1 MHCMTEDMSA
11 SVVSLARGLW
21 LKERTSGREDGGG
34 KPMVKKSVDFIL
46 NEPETFRKMN
56 YVLNINDAHLK
67 ELEDEAIFV
76 LREVATQFERK
87 VILFSGGKDSIVL
100 VHLAKKAFWPACMPF
115 SLLHIDTGHNFE
127 ETLTFRDD
135 LAQELGV
142 ELIVK
147 YVQDS
152 IDKGRVTE
160 EKGINA
166 SRNKAQSV
174 TLLDAIEELNLDVA
188 IGGGRRDEEKARAK
202 ERFFSHRN
210 EFGQWDPKNQRP
222 ELWNIF
228 NGHKNIGEHFRVF
241 PISNWTELDVWQY
254 ILSEKINLPELYYTH
269 RRKIFSRNGM
279 YLAWAPFM
287 QLKPNEDI
295 FETDVR
301 CRTIGDITC
310 TGLTLSNAESLEE
323 IISEIAAT
331 RVTERGGRYD
341 DKRSEAAMEDRK
353 KEGYF

>member
-1 MHCMTEDMSA
+1 M
-11 SVVSLARGLW
+11 
-21 LKERTSGREDGGG
+21 K
-34 KPMVKKSVDFIL
+34 IN
-46 NEPETFRKMN
+46 NE
-56 YVLNINDAHLK
+56 HLK

-76 LREVATQFERK
+76 MREVAAQFEKK

-100 VHLAKKAFWPACMPF
+100 VHLAKKAFWPAKMPF
-115 SLLHIDTGHNFE
+115 SLMHIDTGHNFK
-127 ETLTFRDD
+127 ETLEFRDD
-135 LAQELGV
+135 LVREVGV

-152 IDKGRVTE
+152 IDKGMVTE
-160 EKGINA
+160 EKGANA

-174 TLLDAIEELNLDVA
+174 TLLDAIEELKIDVA

-254 ILSEKINLPELYYTH
+254 IFSEKIKLPGLYYTH
-269 RRKIFSRNGM
+269 RRKIFSRNGV

-287 QLKPNEDI
+287 QLKPNEEV

-310 TGLTLSNAESLEE
+310 TGVTLSKAHSLEE